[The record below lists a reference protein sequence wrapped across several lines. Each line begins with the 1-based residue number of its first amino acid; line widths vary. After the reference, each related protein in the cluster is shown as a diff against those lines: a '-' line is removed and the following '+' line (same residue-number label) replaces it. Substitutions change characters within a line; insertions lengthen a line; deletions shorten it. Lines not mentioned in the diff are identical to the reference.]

1 MSTVYSVGY
10 TKVNA
15 NQKTSGG
22 EWGAHLRYYYDE
34 YEATNLAAAS
44 TIYMFLPAKGS
55 RYAGFGQLAWDDLSD
70 TNTYNIAV
78 GIVGTTGAF
87 LAATDVRAAADKAD
101 LDAGAGAITYL
112 GYEFDGDT
120 PVILTTAGAAAD
132 ASGTIK
138 LGMAVFA
145 V

>member
-10 TKVNA
+10 TKEVA
-15 NQKTSGG
+15 SRKVSPGY
-22 EWGAHLRYYYDE
+22 WGAVMRYYYDE
-34 YEATNLAAAS
+34 YEAVALASGS
-44 TIYMFLPAKGS
+44 TLYMFLPAPGE

-70 TNTYNIAV
+70 TDTYTLAV
-78 GIVGTTGAF
+78 GIAGATGKF
-87 LAATDVRAAADKAD
+87 LAATSVVAAADKAD
-101 LDAGAGAITYL
+101 LDAGATAIAVL
-112 GYEFDGDT
+112 GYEFDGDV

-132 ASGTIK
+132 ATGTIK